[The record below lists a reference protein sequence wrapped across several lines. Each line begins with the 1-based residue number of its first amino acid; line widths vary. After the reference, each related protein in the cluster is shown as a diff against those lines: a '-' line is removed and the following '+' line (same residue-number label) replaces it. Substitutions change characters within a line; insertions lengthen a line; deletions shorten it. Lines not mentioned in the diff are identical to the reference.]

1 MVLKKTLESPL
12 DEKQQRCKKSLK
24 RENLT
29 LIFPIQGSNPSL
41 SWLLHWQAGSSPLA
55 PPGCTTVITELS
67 KNNKDSY
74 SFLADN
80 ENQGLMFT
88 LAPCLPSASFSLLL
102 TSSPLLTVKRL
113 ACGSS
118 WLQTLYF
125 SFLLILSKSL
135 SLLEKYL
142 TVCFR
147 STFVSLFC
155 ILEMKM
161 KEHITQGV
169 F

>member
-80 ENQGLMFT
+80 ENQGLLVYPGT
-88 LAPCLPSASFSLLL
+88 LPPISFLF
-102 TSSPLLTVKRL
+102 PAINV
-113 ACGSS
+113 
-118 WLQTLYF
+118 F
-125 SFLLILSKSL
+125 SFTYCKKTCMWLVMAADPIFQFSANS
-135 SLLEKYL
+135 E
-142 TVCFR
+142 
-147 STFVSLFC
+147 
-155 ILEMKM
+155 
-161 KEHITQGV
+161 
-169 F
+169 